1 MMFHL
6 SSSVELTSTILL
18 DFISKH
24 KKEVSERYEGLKK
37 AYTSD
42 HDILHEKKKDSYKP
56 DNRIVVNFP
65 KYIVD
70 TMNGFFIGNPI
81 KITADDEKVAK
92 RVEYLDQFND
102 QDDNNAELS
111 KICSIYGKG
120 YELYFADE
128 GSELNITY
136 FNPTEAFMIFDDSV
150 LEKPLYFV
158 RLYKDYDN
166 KEFGCLYTKTHYR
179 NFKLEGGFKWIDEE
193 EKKHGFTDVPAT
205 EFIEN
210 EERQGIFEPVM
221 SMVNAYNKAVS
232 EKANDVDY
240 FADSYLKILGVKLDT
255 EEIQHIRDNRIIN
268 FEGDVDTSKIIVEFM
283 NKPESDTTQENHLN
297 RLERLIFQISMVANI
312 SDENFGSSSGIALKY
327 KLQAMSNLAKTKERK
342 FTSGMN
348 RRYKILF
355 SHPLSRVPADAWVQL
370 HYKFTPN
377 FPANLLEETE
387 IAANME
393 GITSHETQLKVI
405 SAVDDVQGELDKI
418 NKENKPPERTVVDD
432 RMFGTASKEE
442 QVAEE
447 STATEEGL
455 NNEQ

>member
-1 MMFHL
+1 MMFRL
-6 SSSVELTSTILL
+6 SSNVELTSSILL
-18 DFISKH
+18 DFIDKH
-24 KKEVSERYEGLKK
+24 RKKVSERYEGLKK

-42 HDILHEKKKDSYKP
+42 HDILHEKAKPANKP

-70 TMNGFFIGNPI
+70 TMNGFFIGNPV
-81 KITADDEKVAK
+81 KTTADDEAVADF
-92 RVEYLDQFND
+92 VEYLDQFND

-128 GSELNITY
+128 NSELNITY

-166 KEFGCLYTKTHYR
+166 NELGCLYTKTYYR
-179 NFKLEGGFKWIDEE
+179 NFKLTGGFKWTDKDSIN
-193 EKKHGFTDVPAT
+193 HGFDDVPAT
-205 EFIEN
+205 EYIEN

-240 FADSYLKILGVKLDT
+240 FADAYLKILGVALDSDDLKF
-255 EEIQHIRDNRIIN
+255 IRDNRVIN
-268 FEGDVDTSKIIVEFM
+268 FEGDDSGKLVVEFM

-312 SDENFGSSSGIALKY
+312 SDENFGSSTGIALKY

-348 RRYKILF
+348 RRYKLLF
-355 SHPLSRVPADAWVQL
+355 SHPLSKVPADAWVQL

-377 FPANLLEETE
+377 FPANLLEEVE
-387 IAANME
+387 IAAKME

-418 NKENKPPERTVVDD
+418 EEENKPPEMSPVE
-432 RMFGTASKEE
+432 RMMFATTEE
-442 QVAEE
+442 N
-447 STATEEGL
+447 SATEEGL
-455 NNEQ
+455 TDEK

>member
-1 MMFHL
+1 MFQL
-6 SSSVELTSTILL
+6 SENKELTSSILL
-18 DFISKH
+18 DFIDKH
-24 KKEVSERYEGLKK
+24 RLEVASRYDDLYK

-42 HDILHEKKKDSYKP
+42 HKINHLPKKEAYKP

-81 KITADDEKVAK
+81 KVVADDNAVSDF
-92 RVEYLDQFND
+92 VEYIDQYND

-128 GSELNITY
+128 NSELNITY
-136 FNPTEAFMIFDDSV
+136 FSPREAFMIFDDSV

-158 RLYKDYDN
+158 RTYKDSDN
-166 KEFGCLYTKTHYR
+166 NEFGCLYTKTYSR
-179 NFKLEGGFKWIDEE
+179 NFKLTGGFTWLDEGE
-193 EKKHGFTDVPAT
+193 AHGFIDVPAT
-205 EFIEN
+205 EYIEN
-210 EERQGIFEPVM
+210 AEKQGIFEPVM
-221 SMVNAYNKAVS
+221 SMVDAYNKAIS

-240 FADSYLKILGVKLDT
+240 FADAYLKILGTKLEKDD
-255 EEIQHIRDNRIIN
+255 IQHIRDNRVIN
-268 FEGDVDTSKIIVEFM
+268 FEGDDAGKLVVDFM

-297 RLERLIFQISMVANI
+297 RIERLIFQISMVANI
-312 SDENFGSSSGIALKY
+312 SDENFGASSGIALKY
-327 KLQAMSNLAKTKERK
+327 KLQAMSNLEKTKERK

-355 SHPLSRVPADAWVQL
+355 SHPLSKVPADAWVQL
-370 HYKFTPN
+370 HYHFTPN
-377 FPANLLEETE
+377 FPANLLEEAE
-387 IAANME
+387 IAAKME

-418 NKENKPPERTVVDD
+418 EEENKPPEMSPVE
-432 RMFGTASKEE
+432 RMMFATTEE
-442 QVAEE
+442 N
-447 STATEEGL
+447 SATEEGL
-455 NNEQ
+455 TDGQ

>member
-6 SSSVELTSTILL
+6 SSNIELSSTILL

-24 KKEVSERYEGLKK
+24 KNEVSERYEGLKK

-42 HDILHEKKKDSYKP
+42 HDILHKKKKASYKP

-81 KITADDEKVAK
+81 KITADDEAVAK

-128 GSELNITY
+128 SSELNITY

-166 KEFGCLYTKTHYR
+166 KEFGCLYTKTYYR
-179 NFKLEGGFKWIDEE
+179 NFTLEGGFKWIDDE
-193 EKKHGFTDVPAT
+193 EKKHGFIDVPAT

-240 FADSYLKILGVKLDT
+240 FADSYLKILGTKLDT
-255 EEIQHIRDNRIIN
+255 EDLQHIRDNRIIN
-268 FEGDVDTSKIIVEFM
+268 FEGDVDTGKLIVEFM

-312 SDENFGSSSGIALKY
+312 SDQNFGSSSGIALKY

-348 RRYKILF
+348 RRYKLLF
-355 SHPLSRVPADAWVQL
+355 SHPLSGVPADAWVQL

-377 FPANLLEETE
+377 FPANLLEEVQ
-387 IAANME
+387 IAKDME

-405 SAVDDVQGELDKI
+405 SAVDDVQGELGKI
-418 NKENKPPERTVVDD
+418 EKENKPPERTPVDD
-432 RMFGTASKEE
+432 MMFGNMAHSHTPE
-442 QVAEE
+442 
-447 STATEEGL
+447 TEEGL
-455 NNEQ
+455 TDEQ

>member
-6 SSSVELTSTILL
+6 SSNVELTSTILL
-18 DFISKH
+18 EFIDKH
-24 KKEVSERYEGLKK
+24 RNEVSERYEGLKK

-42 HDILHEKKKDSYKP
+42 HDIMHEPKKASYKP

-70 TMNGFFIGNPI
+70 TMNGFFIGNPV
-81 KITADDEKVAK
+81 KVTADEEAVADF
-92 RVEYLDQFND
+92 VEYLDQFND

-128 GSELNITY
+128 KSELNITY

-166 KEFGCLYTKTHYR
+166 NEFGCLYTKTYYR
-179 NFKLEGGFKWIDEE
+179 NFKLTGGFKWIDEGTS
-193 EKKHGFTDVPAT
+193 HGFDDVPAT
-205 EFIEN
+205 EYIEN

-240 FADSYLKILGVKLDT
+240 FADSYLKVLGTKLDT
-255 EEIQHIRDNRIIN
+255 EDIQHIRDNRIIN
-268 FEGDVDTSKIIVEFM
+268 FEGDVDTGKLIVEFM

-348 RRYKILF
+348 RRYKLLF

-377 FPANLLEETE
+377 FPANLLEEAQ
-387 IAANME
+387 IAAQME
-393 GITSHETQLKVI
+393 GITSHETQLKVLSI
-405 SAVDDVQGELDKI
+405 VDDVQGELDKI
-418 NKENKPPERTVVDD
+418 EEENKPPERTIVDD
-432 RMFGTASKEE
+432 MMFGAAKEK
-442 QVAEE
+442 ATTEE
-447 STATEEGL
+447 NSATEEGL
-455 NNEQ
+455 TDEQ